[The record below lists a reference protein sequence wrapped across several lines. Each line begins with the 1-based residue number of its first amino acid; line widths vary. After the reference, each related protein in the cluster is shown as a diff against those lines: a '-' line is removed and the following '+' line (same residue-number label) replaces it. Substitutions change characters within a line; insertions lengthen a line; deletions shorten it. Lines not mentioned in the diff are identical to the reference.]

1 VGNLNDP
8 YFRRFDIAGV
18 ILSYS
23 RQGSVNLYG
32 GDLSFTTKIN
42 QRVGITA
49 DVAIHQT
56 VDNPKLTVTA
66 YRFGPQF
73 YGPHGGRIST
83 FAEFLAGGTRIT
95 ATSTNFSVFGV
106 SNTTSVSLNGF
117 AAAAGGGIDLRIK
130 PWLGWRLVQADYS
143 FLHAVGANGARLGT
157 GLVFRF
163 GS

>member
-1 VGNLNDP
+1 M
-8 YFRRFDIAGV
+8 
-18 ILSYS
+18 ILGYS

-42 QRVGITA
+42 QRVGVTA
-49 DVAIHQT
+49 DVAVHQT
-56 VDNPKLTVTA
+56 VDNPNVTVTA

-83 FAEFLAGGTRIT
+83 FGELLAGGTRIT
-95 ATSTNFSVFGV
+95 ASSTNFSSFGV
-106 SNTTSVSLNGF
+106 SNKTSVSLNGF
-117 AAAAGGGIDLRIK
+117 AAAAGGGVDLRIK
-130 PWLGWRLVQADYS
+130 PWLGWRIVQADYS
-143 FLHAVGANGARLGT
+143 FLRFVGENSNGARLGT